1 MNEEEEKKKKTR
13 KCVIKRCIKVSEMC
27 NDGVNIENAYGL
39 FSACA
44 TMIPMKTMKHM
55 NVLYLSI
62 KSCSC
67 KKDISHFLLRN
78 RNRIVETLLLN
89 DERSYSASSQLSRR
103 RLENKWLKL
112 KTGDDAHKSSE
123 ERHRE
128 RERKWVEE

>member
-1 MNEEEEKKKKTR
+1 MYLYIDFE
-13 KCVIKRCIKVSEMC
+13 I
-27 NDGVNIENAYGL
+27 AHGL
-39 FSACA
+39 FSACE

-89 DERSYSASSQLSRR
+89 DERSYSTSSQLSRR
-103 RLENKWLKL
+103 RLEN
-112 KTGDDAHKSSE
+112 
-123 ERHRE
+123 R
-128 RERKWVEE
+128 